1 MNSEKNDITGDAL
14 ADRLVDESVQAEAA
28 STENEAVESPPFLI
42 DDDDRYS
49 RLRLIGWWDQ
59 EKISAAKV
67 LIVGAGALG
76 NEVLKN
82 LALVGIG
89 EITLIDFDTVQPS
102 NLSRSVL
109 FRTGDAGQS
118 KSAVAARMARDLNS
132 ECRINEV
139 QGDIL
144 TAIGLGVI
152 REQDVVISCV
162 DNREARLWINR
173 MCWKVATPWVDGGI
187 QEINGVAKVFSP
199 PDGPCYECGMTE
211 KDYQLIQL
219 RYSCPLLTQEEVL
232 QGKVPT
238 APTIASIIGGLQA
251 QEVLKLIHRIPT
263 EGGTALVFNGVAN
276 RFYSTRYPWRED
288 CLSHESYDP
297 IISSP
302 LSAQSSTVAE
312 LFEFVDALG
321 VGRATHIELDRDLV
335 EQLACRPCDV
345 HVDVGLPHSD
355 VPMTRAI
362 CEQCGQPMK
371 PKMISQVD
379 RLDESGR
386 LLCRVGIPKYDI
398 VKVQA
403 ESGMQFIQL
412 SGDAL

>member
-1 MNSEKNDITGDAL
+1 MNSEKNDITGDAF
-14 ADRLVDESVQAEAA
+14 ADGAVPAESA
-28 STENEAVESPPFLI
+28 STGNEAVESPPFLI
-42 DDDDRYS
+42 DDEDRYS

-89 EITLIDFDTVQPS
+89 EITLIDFDTVQHS

-118 KSAVAARMARDLNS
+118 KSAVAARMARDLNP

-187 QEINGVAKVFSP
+187 QEINGVAKIFSP

-219 RYSCPLLTQEEVL
+219 RYSCPLLKQEDIL

-251 QEVLKLIHRIPT
+251 QEVLKLIHRMPT

-276 RFYSTRYPWRED
+276 RFYSTRYPWREN
-288 CLSHESYDP
+288 CLSHECYDP

-302 LSAQSSTVAE
+302 LSAQTSTVVE
-312 LFEFVDALG
+312 LFEFVDSLG
-321 VGRATHIELDRDLV
+321 MGRANYIELDRDFV
-335 EQLACRPCDV
+335 EQLDCRSCGV
-345 HVDVGLPHSD
+345 HVNVGLPRSD

-386 LLCRVGIPKYDI
+386 LLCQVGIPKYDI

>member
-1 MNSEKNDITGDAL
+1 MNIDKNDITEETF
-14 ADRLVDESVQAEAA
+14 VDETAPAGGVPRGSESA
-28 STENEAVESPPFLI
+28 ESPQFLI
-42 DDDDRYS
+42 KDEDRYS
-49 RLRLIGWWDQ
+49 RLRLIGWWEQ
-59 EKISAAKV
+59 ERVSAAKV

-89 EITLIDFDTVQPS
+89 DITLVDFDTVQHS

-118 KSAVAARMARDLNS
+118 KAAVAARMARDLNS
-132 ECRINEV
+132 ECRIHEV
-139 QGDIL
+139 HGDIL
-144 TAIGLGVI
+144 TDVGLGVI

-219 RYSCPLLTQEEVL
+219 RYSCPLLKQEDVL

-251 QEVLKLIHRIPT
+251 QEVLKLIHQMPT

-276 RFYSTRYPWRED
+276 RFYTTRYPWRED
-288 CLSHESYDP
+288 CLSHECYEP

-302 LSAQSSTVAE
+302 LSARSSTVLD
-312 LFEFVDALG
+312 LFEFADSLG
-321 VGRATHIELDRDLV
+321 MGRAKHIELDRDLV
-335 EQLACRPCDV
+335 ERLDCRLCDIQV
-345 HVDVGLPHSD
+345 KVGLPRTD
-355 VPMTRAI
+355 VPVTRSI
-362 CEQCGQPMK
+362 CEQCDQLMN

-379 RLDESGR
+379 RLNESGR
-386 LLCRVGIPKYDI
+386 LLCQVGIPKHDI

-403 ESGMQFIQL
+403 ESGIQFIEL
-412 SGDAL
+412 SGDAS